1 MSLYKKICYK
11 VENFFIKKMSK
22 NEEELKKNMEK
33 ADSYRKSKK
42 D

>member
-22 NEEELKKNMEK
+22 NEEELKKK
-33 ADSYRKSKK
+33 YGKS
-42 D
+42 